1 MRFYKL
7 LGIYSGRPNPW
18 DWKFSSAT
26 CPPLCPR
33 TQSEGWPPP
42 ALLPPRS
49 AAMLQPFGTLRSLQR
64 GLGRAVPRHFQAG
77 RSGRRSESP
86 APRCQTGFPR
96 GWGAGISLGDG
107 GAYGPQ
113 IHQPQRKGTK
123 SAQCYPHSYSCSD
136 FVLTSLHGALGDRRN
151 CNTPRAAVIS
161 KAAQFPAEH
170 NNLNHLCAD
179 GST

>member
-64 GLGRAVPRHFQAG
+64 GLGRAVPRDVQAG

-86 APRCQTGFPR
+86 TPRCHTGFP
-96 GWGAGISLGDG
+96 GAGELGSVWGMEGLTVPKSISHKERAQKVLS
-107 GAYGPQ
+107 ATPILILAQ
-113 IHQPQRKGTK
+113 I
-123 SAQCYPHSYSCSD
+123 SY
-136 FVLTSLHGALGDRRN
+136 
-151 CNTPRAAVIS
+151 
-161 KAAQFPAEH
+161 
-170 NNLNHLCAD
+170 
-179 GST
+179 